1 MMNEGTKEPDDEQG
15 NVFSFLAALESA
27 FTLLCPRWVLNLQKK
42 GRKEEQK
49 DQGEENKSAGQ

>member
-1 MMNEGTKEPDDEQG
+1 MNKGMSSP
-15 NVFSFLAALESA
+15 FLQLESA